1 MAQQVQSLSLGGLWI
16 VFFFFFAT
24 SMTPCSSESDTAQ
37 IRLIEGIFEKTQLG
51 DATNVWRLKMRG
63 EREKLEDKEHQDCSF
78 FPWRS
83 IY

>member
-1 MAQQVQSLSLGGLWI
+1 
-16 VFFFFFAT
+16 
-24 SMTPCSSESDTAQ
+24 MTPCSPESDTAQ

-63 EREKLEDKEHQDCSF
+63 EREKLEDKEHQDCSL